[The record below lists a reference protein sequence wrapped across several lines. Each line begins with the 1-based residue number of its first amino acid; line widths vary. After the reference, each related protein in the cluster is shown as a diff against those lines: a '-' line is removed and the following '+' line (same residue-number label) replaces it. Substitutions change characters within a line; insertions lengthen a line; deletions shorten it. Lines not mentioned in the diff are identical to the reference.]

1 MSGVVLPPAETDDT
15 VYRLRNDAMGPD
27 EYFLSWIDTE
37 MKTETLEARKSGK
50 TFPPVIEVYDQYRTE

>member
-1 MSGVVLPPAETDDT
+1 
-15 VYRLRNDAMGPD
+15 
-27 EYFLSWIDTE
+27 